1 MKISTKGEYGVRAM
15 LELAME
21 YGEGP
26 IPLKVVAQRQ
36 GISEPYLEQLMA
48 TLRKAG
54 LVQSVRG
61 AQGGYEL
68 AQPPE
73 ATLVGDIVRALE
85 GPVAPM
91 ECVQHPT
98 SLEACGQV
106 TRCAVQLLWQR
117 LAATMNEVLDQTS
130 LADLVRETK
139 RLQART
145 GGYIYSI

>member
-15 LELAME
+15 LELALA

-26 IPLKVVAQRQ
+26 IPLKVVAERQ

-48 TLRKAG
+48 ILRKAG

-68 AQPPE
+68 AQPPA
-73 ATLVGDIVRALE
+73 ATPVGEIVRALE

-98 SLEACGQV
+98 SVETCSHV
-106 TRCAVQLLWQR
+106 TRCAVQVLWQR
-117 LAATMNEVLDQTS
+117 LAVAMNQVLDATT

-145 GGYIYSI
+145 GGYVYSI

>member
-15 LELAME
+15 LELAMAF
-21 YGEGP
+21 GEGP
-26 IPLKVVAQRQ
+26 IPLKVVAERQ

-48 TLRKAG
+48 ILRKAG

-68 AQPPE
+68 AQPPGM
-73 ATLVGDIVRALE
+73 TQVGDIVRALE

-98 SLEACGQV
+98 SLDACHHV
-106 TRCAVQLLWQR
+106 TRCAVQVLWQR
-117 LAATMNEVLDQTS
+117 LAAAMNQVLDATT

-139 RLQART
+139 RLQAQT
-145 GGYIYSI
+145 GGYVYSI